1 MYTNREGISQNH
13 PELLC
18 VVLLSSWCLSTGF
31 CFLQL
36 LSSLDSFCELKFFIQ
51 FFFSKIIS
59 CSPRYPWTFYVV
71 EEELELLILL
81 PPPPKC
87 RDFRYARRYL
97 LYVVLGIKP
106 RISCTLGKHFTDWA
120 ASHTQADSI
129 RHHSESPA
137 LRLCLSPALSSWC
150 SSAFHPC
157 LIVPFISLTS
167 ET

>member
-1 MYTNREGISQNH
+1 MRGVA
-13 PELLC
+13 ELLLC
-18 VVLLSSWCLSTGF
+18 ESRLL
-31 CFLQL
+31 FLQL
-36 LSSLDSFCELKFFIQ
+36 LSSLDSFCELRFFIQ
-51 FFFSKIIS
+51 LFFSKIIS

-87 RDFRYARRYL
+87 RDYRYAPLYL

-106 RISCTLGKHFTDWA
+106 RILCMLGMHFTGWA
-120 ASHTQADSI
+120 TSQAQADSI
-129 RHHSESPA
+129 LHHSESPA
-137 LRLCLSPALSSWC
+137 LRLCPFPALSGRC

-157 LIVPFISLTS
+157 LVVSFTLLTS